1 LETIRA
7 WVEGFLRGRYGL
19 AELGPRAFR
28 VLVAPVLVVAILA
41 VAGWLL
47 FGTLTIPRFSTD
59 GPVVR
64 NGVAVIVACGKKRS
78 FMEALENVPEP
89 RTGTW
94 GIERRGACNVY
105 YHHPPDATQRFN
117 RHQRAAT
124 LSGSGE
130 MRGTEGLRRSTSE
143 FQRLPVV
150 EKLPHS
156 P

>member
-1 LETIRA
+1 
-7 WVEGFLRGRYGL
+7 
-19 AELGPRAFR
+19 
-28 VLVAPVLVVAILA
+28 
-41 VAGWLL
+41 
-47 FGTLTIPRFSTD
+47 
-59 GPVVR
+59 
-64 NGVAVIVACGKKRS
+64 
-78 FMEALENVPEP
+78 MEALENVPEP

-94 GIERRGACNVY
+94 GIERRGACNGY